1 MRTTD
6 FGDDKD
12 RVLIKSDGELTY
24 FASDTAYYLNKRARG
39 FDHCIYLLGADHHGY
54 VGRLRAMAACVG
66 DDPDVTLDVLIGQ
79 LVKILQGGAEMKLSK
94 RAGTIVTLDEL
105 AEEIGVDALRY
116 SLARYPADSPL
127 VLDVA
132 EITKASNDN
141 PVYYVQ
147 YAHARTCRMMAQRR
161 RPRDVAARRLRPVTA
176 VPRARR
182 RPAAGARRVPR
193 VVAQRGRAAGAAPG
207 RALPRGARRR
217 PSTVGTTPRSAGCCP
232 QGDAPVTPANEAR
245 LMLVVATRDRHRQRA
260 RPARRLR
267 SRSGCEVGM
276 RAHEAGW
283 AHAAVSVRGPA
294 WLREPEDPNALVPQ
308 LWSRTAR
315 KVDGALEV
323 GGVRLTDLVAEH
335 GSPAYVLDEEDF
347 RARAR
352 AFRDGFADCD
362 VYYAGKAFLCTTVAR
377 WIAEEGLSLDVCSGG
392 ELAVAERAGFPM
404 DRVGFHGN
412 NKTVAE
418 LSRAVELGVGRIVV
432 DSFHEIERLVALVAA
447 TRPVGSH
454 GRREGDGPGDRGRRG
469 AHPRVHRHR
478 PRGPE
483 VRLLDQQRRR
493 AGRRR
498 ARSTTRPGLELL
510 GLHSHI
516 GSQIFDSSGFEVA
529 ARRVL
534 ALHAQISSEI
544 GVELPELDLGGGFGI
559 AYTTQDD
566 PSDAAQL
573 AIEMTKIVR
582 DECKAR
588 DLEVPRL
595 SIEPGRA
602 IAGPAMC
609 TVYEVGT
616 VKAVELDGGAVR
628 TYVSVDG
635 GMSDNIRT
643 ALYDAD
649 YSCTLANRASDAPA
663 LMTRLVG
670 KHCEAGD
677 IIVKDEFLPGD
688 VAPGDLVAVPGHRR
702 LLPVDGQQ
710 LQPRPAAAGG
720 RRARRRVPG
729 RRTPRDAGRPARHRP
744 RLSAAS
750 TSASRIGVTVP
761 VRRWEDVSR

>member
-1 MRTTD
+1 
-6 FGDDKD
+6 
-12 RVLIKSDGELTY
+12 
-24 FASDTAYYLNKRARG
+24 
-39 FDHCIYLLGADHHGY
+39 
-54 VGRLRAMAACVG
+54 
-66 DDPDVTLDVLIGQ
+66 
-79 LVKILQGGAEMKLSK
+79 
-94 RAGTIVTLDEL
+94 
-105 AEEIGVDALRY
+105 
-116 SLARYPADSPL
+116 
-127 VLDVA
+127 
-132 EITKASNDN
+132 
-141 PVYYVQ
+141 
-147 YAHARTCRMMAQRR
+147 
-161 RPRDVAARRLRPVTA
+161 
-176 VPRARR
+176 
-182 RPAAGARRVPR
+182 
-193 VVAQRGRAAGAAPG
+193 
-207 RALPRGARRR
+207 
-217 PSTVGTTPRSAGCCP
+217 
-232 QGDAPVTPANEAR
+232 
-245 LMLVVATRDRHRQRA
+245 
-260 RPARRLR
+260 
-267 SRSGCEVGM
+267 M

-294 WLREPEDPNALVPQ
+294 WLRQPEDPNALVPQ
-308 LWSRTAR
+308 LWSGTAR

-323 GGVRLTDLVAEH
+323 GGVRLTDLVAQH

-352 AFRDGFADCD
+352 AFRDGFADFD

-404 DRVGFHGN
+404 ARVGFHGN

-418 LSRAVELGVGRIVV
+418 LTRAIELGVGRIVV
-432 DSFHEIERLVALVAA
+432 DSFHEI
-447 TRPVGSH
+447 
-454 GRREGDGPGDRGRRG
+454 
-469 AHPRVHRHR
+469 
-478 PRGPE
+478 
-483 VRLLDQQRRR
+483 VRLIELTKELGTTARVMVRVTAGVEAHTHEYIATAHEDQKFGFSISSGD
-493 AGRRR
+493 AL
-498 ARSTTRPGLELL
+498 AAVHLIHDAPGLELL

-534 ALHAQISSEI
+534 ALHADISSEI
-544 GVELPELDLGGGFGI
+544 GIQLPELDLGGGFGI

-566 PSDAAQL
+566 PSDPAQL

-649 YSCTLANRASDAPA
+649 YSCTLANRTSEAPA

-688 VAPGDLVAVPGHRR
+688 VEPGDLVAVPGTGAYCRSMASNYNHALRP
-702 LLPVDGQQ
+702 PVIAVRDGE
-710 LQPRPAAAGG
+710 
-720 RRARRRVPG
+720 ARV
-729 RRTPRDAGRPARHRP
+729 
-744 RLSAAS
+744 
-750 TSASRIGVTVP
+750 V
-761 VRRWEDVSR
+761 VRRESLDDLLATDLG